1 MTDILKA
8 VRDGIMGA
16 LLGFSPEQL
25 ADEQRQQDV
34 TKAVDRFLE
43 NNSDWKPSTKTAPK
57 VTPVTDSKIKT
68 RRIMKALGAGAGT
81 FTPHIV
87 DGGAL
92 ERAFAKSREVVAS
105 DPERYSHIIDS
116 TSLNRIG

>member
-87 DGGAL
+87 DEAAL
-92 ERAFAKSREVVAS
+92 ERARAKCRQLVAS
-105 DPERYSHIIDS
+105 DPDRYSHIIES
-116 TSLNRIG
+116 ALLRA